1 MLREN
6 ASAPDDRAGK
16 GAALPSRQAVCR
28 IARFAVLRDYG
39 LDGGGGQ
46 RWSGVT
52 ILTIPLTKCQT
63 PSASALEL
71 TSMTIV
77 VRREGR

>member
-1 MLREN
+1 M
-6 ASAPDDRAGK
+6 SV
-16 GAALPSRQAVCR
+16 Q
-28 IARFAVLRDYG
+28 RDYG
-39 LDGGGGQ
+39 FDGGGGQ
-46 RWSGVT
+46 RWSGVM